1 MSLASAIEKN
11 VYMKLVEV
19 QSKLK
24 APKSQFNKFGNYAY
38 RNCEDILEA
47 LKPLL
52 SEVKAIVN
60 ISDDVVLVGERYYI
74 RATATFVDVETG
86 EAVSNN
92 AYAREEL
99 AKKGMDG
106 SQITGTASSY
116 ARKYALNGLL
126 DIDDTK
132 DADTDEYR
140 KQIDK
145 KSKVEISEEQ
155 QDRLDL
161 EKKCKELGID
171 LEEESIKN
179 YIKSNLLKLTGKNE
193 LDEKFN
199 LGQYNNILVKLIQRK
214 EGNK

>member
-1 MSLASAIEKN
+1 MKVYAKLLN
-11 VYMKLVEV
+11 V
-19 QSKLK
+19 QIKLK
-24 APKSQFNKFGNYAY
+24 APKSNYNSFGGYKY
-38 RNCEDILEA
+38 RSCEDILNA
-47 LKPLL
+47 VKPLCE
-52 SEVKAIVN
+52 EVKALIYL
-60 ISDDVVLVGERYYI
+60 SDEMVLVGERYYI
-74 RATATFVDVETG
+74 KATATFVDVDTG
-86 EAVSNN
+86 DTVSNN

-214 EGNK
+214 EANNQ